1 MNNLRYIIYTRKSQ
15 ESRDKQVLSIESQ
28 KTELRDF
35 AGRSGLNIVA
45 ELEES
50 QTAYKPGRP
59 VFGQMLEKFR
69 SGGANAVLVWKED
82 RLARN
87 FRDGGD
93 LMQMLE
99 DGVLREL
106 RTPFSVHKYE
116 DADRLLLSV
125 YFGLSNTYSKQISA
139 NVKRGNREK
148 CRRGEFVGRALP
160 GFINHQFE
168 DKHRNIIPDPAKADL
183 MRRVFEEFA
192 TGNYSVQGIVKA
204 ASEWG
209 LTSVNVKPLA
219 KSGMYKL
226 LSCTAYYGVFQHA
239 SELHKGSYEPLI
251 TKELF
256 DRVQVVLRGRSKP
269 RKKDWVHAYKA
280 IIKCGGC
287 GCAITAET
295 KTKHYRRTNRDAS
308 YTYYR
313 CTRRRGKCGE
323 EGLTEQE
330 LEQTIRNYVG
340 KIEIDEE
347 VWKLGVELL
356 KAKNAD
362 ELRMN
367 AGVRKEMERE
377 RDEVEKQM
385 ERLLRLRMDNEVTA
399 DEFAGE
405 KAKLLN
411 RKVSLSDKLV
421 ERDQHPVNWLEL
433 AENFFE
439 TAYQARR
446 IMEYGLPEE
455 KGELVKRVGWNLI
468 LKDKK
473 LQFSFREPY
482 DVLLRPEVRSSVQ
495 PWMEDI
501 RTWQAR
507 IC

>member
-1 MNNLRYIIYTRKSQ
+1 MPNLKYIIYTRKSQ

-35 AGRSGLNIVA
+35 AVRGGLNVVA

-59 VFGQMLEKFR
+59 VFARMVEMLEA
-69 SGGANAVLVWKED
+69 GVANAVLVWKPD
-82 RLARN
+82 RIARN
-87 FRDGGD
+87 ALDGGRFIQAMD
-93 LMQMLE
+93 
-99 DGVLREL
+99 DGMILEL
-106 RTPFSVHKYE
+106 RTPYE
-116 DADRLLLSV
+116 ALRREENRLMM
-125 YFGLSNTYSKQISA
+125 YIHFGMSNDYSRQISA

-160 GFINHQFE
+160 GYLNHQFE
-168 DKHRNIIPDPAKADL
+168 DKHRNIIPDPVKAPL
-183 MRRVFEEFA
+183 MRKVFEEFV
-192 TGNYSVQGIVKA
+192 TGNYSVQGIVRT
-204 ASEWG
+204 ASECG
-209 LTSVNVKPLA
+209 LTSVNCKPLA

-239 SELHKGSYEPLI
+239 GELHQGSYEPLI

-287 GCAITAET
+287 GCAVTAET
-295 KTKHYRRTNRDAS
+295 KIKHYRRTNRDAS

-313 CTRRRGKCGE
+313 CTRRRGKCWE
-323 EGLTEQE
+323 EGLTEPE
-330 LEQTIRNYVG
+330 LEQVIRDYVG

-362 ELRMN
+362 ELVMN

-385 ERLLRLRMDNEVTA
+385 ERLLRLRMDNEVTL
-399 DEFAGE
+399 DEYASE
-405 KAKLLN
+405 KSKLLN
-411 RKVSLSDKLV
+411 RKVDLSEKLA
-421 ERDQHPVNWLEL
+421 ERDQHPANWLEL

-446 IMEYGLPEE
+446 IMEFGLPEE
-455 KGELVKRVGWNLI
+455 KGELVKKVGWNLI

-482 DVLLRPEVRSSVQ
+482 DALLRPEVRSSVQ
-495 PWMEDI
+495 ACLDSNQE
-501 RTWQAR
+501 
-507 IC
+507 

>member
-1 MNNLRYIIYTRKSQ
+1 MSDLKYIIYARKSQ

-28 KTELRDF
+28 KTELKEF
-35 AGRSGLNIVA
+35 AERYGLNVVA

-59 VFGQMLEKFR
+59 VFARMVDMLEA
-69 SGGANAVLVWKED
+69 GIANAVLVWKPD
-82 RLARN
+82 RVARN
-87 FRDGGD
+87 ARDGGTFIQAMD
-93 LMQMLE
+93 
-99 DGVLREL
+99 DGKIMEL
-106 RTPFSVHKYE
+106 RTPNECLRRE
-116 DADRLLLSV
+116 DNRLMM
-125 YFGLSNTYSKQISA
+125 YIHFGMSNDYSRQISA

-160 GFINHQFE
+160 GYINHKFE
-168 DKHRNIIPDPAKADL
+168 DKHRNIMPDSVKAPL
-183 MRRVFEEFA
+183 MRRVFEEFV
-192 TGNYSVQGIVKA
+192 TGNYSVQGIVKE

-209 LTSVNVKPLA
+209 LTSVNGKKLA

-239 SELHKGSYEPLI
+239 GELHQGSYEPLI

-313 CTRRRGKCGE
+313 CTRRRGKCRE
-323 EGLTEQE
+323 EGLTELE
-330 LEQTIRNYVG
+330 LEQTIRDYVG

-347 VWKLGVELL
+347 VWKLGIELL

-367 AGVRKEMERE
+367 AGIRKEMERE